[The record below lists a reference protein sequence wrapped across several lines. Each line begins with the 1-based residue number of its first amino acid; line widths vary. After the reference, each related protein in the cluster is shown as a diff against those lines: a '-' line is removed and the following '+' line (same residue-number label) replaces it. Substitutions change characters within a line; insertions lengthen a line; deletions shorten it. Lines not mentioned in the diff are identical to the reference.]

1 VDINGALYLEFNM
14 NTKRKCVVCG
24 NPTYDYK
31 KWYCSLKCRRRMKKL
46 KRKTK
51 MYYDTE
57 TQQWETLK

>member
-1 VDINGALYLEFNM
+1 VEFNM

-46 KRKTK
+46 KRLNRRYFNDRTK
-51 MYYDTE
+51 R
-57 TQQWETLK
+57 WEILNANSQ